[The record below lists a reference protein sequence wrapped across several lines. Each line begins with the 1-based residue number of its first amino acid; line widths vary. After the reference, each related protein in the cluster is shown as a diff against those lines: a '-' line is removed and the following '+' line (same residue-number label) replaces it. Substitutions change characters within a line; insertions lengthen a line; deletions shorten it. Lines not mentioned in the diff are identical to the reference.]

1 MVQTD
6 SKATN
11 QFYVS
16 RQEATESNARSYPR
30 KFPFALKKAQGVW
43 MEDVEGNKYLD
54 CLCGAGTLVLGHNDP
69 EINQAM
75 IDLISENAPLHT
87 LDLTTPV
94 KDEFVHTLLATLPA

>member
-1 MVQTD
+1 MVQNE

-16 RQEATESNARSYPR
+16 RQEATESNSRSYPR

-54 CLCGAGTLVLGHNDP
+54 SL
-69 EINQAM
+69 
-75 IDLISENAPLHT
+75 
-87 LDLTTPV
+87 
-94 KDEFVHTLLATLPA
+94 